1 MPFTAWF
8 PDLPALPDLIFLD
21 CPRWSCRTENA
32 CAEREREEVAV
43 EREEFNME
51 MVIVQLPRG
60 RTAVMQFDPVTC
72 RVITNHA
79 GLYASFFE
87 KGVRGI
93 DGRLLFPADG
103 RPFFIALFD
112 RLFLSGYALR
122 CLRLARSSDVA
133 MRGIG

>member
-1 MPFTAWF
+1 
-8 PDLPALPDLIFLD
+8 
-21 CPRWSCRTENA
+21 
-32 CAEREREEVAV
+32 
-43 EREEFNME
+43 ME
-51 MVIVQLPRG
+51 MLIVQLPRG
-60 RTAVMQFDPVTC
+60 RTAVVQFDPVTC

-103 RPFFIALFD
+103 RSFFVALFD

-122 CLRLARSSDVA
+122 RLWPSKSSDRATHVVE
-133 MRGIG
+133 